1 VIDVDGVV
9 ITVPNRIQ
17 AYMGDSYAKVVR
29 MPLSINPIQLG
40 VNYLSSRDQITLD
53 PGRPRRLG
61 RPREKL
67 PSAGDVKN
75 DTAGL

>member
-40 VNYLSSRDQITLD
+40 VNYLSFSRSNNSAKSTNILVTLASVSS
-53 PGRPRRLG
+53 R
-61 RPREKL
+61 
-67 PSAGDVKN
+67 
-75 DTAGL
+75 

>member
-1 VIDVDGVV
+1 MTLAGLKIKVE
-9 ITVPNRIQ
+9 T
-17 AYMGDSYAKVVR
+17 AKR
-29 MPLSINPIQLG
+29 KTPKG
-40 VNYLSSRDQITLD
+40 GTKRAFA

>member
-29 MPLSINPIQLG
+29 SVAASEQG
-40 VNYLSSRDQITLD
+40 KAQS
-53 PGRPRRLG
+53 
-61 RPREKL
+61 
-67 PSAGDVKN
+67 
-75 DTAGL
+75 